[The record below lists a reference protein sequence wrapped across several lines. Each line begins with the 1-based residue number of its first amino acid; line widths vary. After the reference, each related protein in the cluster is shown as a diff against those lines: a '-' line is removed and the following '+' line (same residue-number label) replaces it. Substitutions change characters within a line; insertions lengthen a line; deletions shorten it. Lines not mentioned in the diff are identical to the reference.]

1 MTLFLL
7 RVKNSARIP
16 CFARYLAGLI
26 IQRKRKRGR
35 DGMRRD
41 GASKSIEGGGG
52 RRRGGTAGETINYR
66 SSALSLEIPAELAT
80 DILNLHRRPG
90 ESFVR
95 ISLRESR
102 EKPWGRAP
110 VWGGGVGKGERGGN
124 SLRSGESRE
133 GYLIRSPRSG
143 RLLPNTF
150 CKRSRYIDLSPVSPL
165 KLAGPMYSG
174 NKIFLSF

>member
-26 IQRKRKRGR
+26 IQRKRKRER
-35 DGMRRD
+35 DGMGRD

-66 SSALSLEIPAELAT
+66 SSALSLEIPAELLAT

-102 EKPWGRAP
+102 EKP
-110 VWGGGVGKGERGGN
+110 
-124 SLRSGESRE
+124 
-133 GYLIRSPRSG
+133 
-143 RLLPNTF
+143 
-150 CKRSRYIDLSPVSPL
+150 
-165 KLAGPMYSG
+165 
-174 NKIFLSF
+174 